1 MSRTEVVS
9 VIFLFL
15 AFYIPTQKYE
25 ADLKQILR
33 GLLTEEEFPP
43 RKYESKVA
51 IGFGSCVDVTTEGV
65 KLLEALQ
72 ESPPLTSIHN
82 SVIATPTQLGETFA
96 FFFEKGSASE

>member
-1 MSRTEVVS
+1 MTEYLVS
-9 VIFLFL
+9 IVFLFL
-15 AFYIPTQKYE
+15 AFYVPTQKYE

-43 RKYESKVA
+43 RKHENRVA

-65 KLLEALQ
+65 KLMETLKT
-72 ESPPLTSIHN
+72 SPPLTPIHN
-82 SVIATPTQLGETFA
+82 SVIATATQLAETFA